1 MNLTCHLSDIFVAN
15 NATAE
20 KILEQRRQ
28 VIEEEQNRIAEE
40 LDLNRDTYEGRLQA
54 LEELS
59 HRVETGENPAH
70 WLDINVESEEAQPTE
85 EEEADEVEDD
95 QTAPV
100 GEAETA
106 AVAGQP
112 EPEAPSAESELQ
124 QVMDS
129 YVVHTQYLED
139 QYQEYEYCTI
149 EVGGSLQQGVR
160 IGDREFPLHFSS
172 GWDLHG
178 YHLFFAKPLKDWLT
192 QLSKVVRQHD
202 SSLGLVVDEEGFADI
217 DEVARCFKLNNANA
231 PDSTVKAVVAIA
243 AKDSKN
249 RFEFLGIREGSKDY
263 LAAKRVAQRRAL
275 EEKMHLPKREWR
287 VEELELILIGVDGEV
302 FNVWR
307 GRDFYGAEGPYGVFA
322 GKDATRYFAKQI
334 DNYFAHHV
342 GPIGLYGVCDG
353 HGPFGHLVSFRLVQ
367 SLPHFIAS
375 NPNWGEDWGLCLKE
389 AFLAAQKELI
399 EFAAREGFNLE
410 ASGAAGS
417 VLIFEA
423 RLVKNTRRTM

>member
-1 MNLTCHLSDIFVAN
+1 M
-15 NATAE
+15 
-20 KILEQRRQ
+20 
-28 VIEEEQNRIAEE
+28 
-40 LDLNRDTYEGRLQA
+40 QA

-249 RFEFLGIREGSKDY
+249 RFEFLGIREGSKLEMRGLSRCVLPQDRADTPSRK
-263 LAAKRVAQRRAL
+263 LRTTTGRPRSFTAA
-275 EEKMHLPKREWR
+275 HL
-287 VEELELILIGVDGEV
+287 
-302 FNVWR
+302 
-307 GRDFYGAEGPYGVFA
+307 
-322 GKDATRYFAKQI
+322 
-334 DNYFAHHV
+334 
-342 GPIGLYGVCDG
+342 
-353 HGPFGHLVSFRLVQ
+353 
-367 SLPHFIAS
+367 
-375 NPNWGEDWGLCLKE
+375 
-389 AFLAAQKELI
+389 
-399 EFAAREGFNLE
+399 
-410 ASGAAGS
+410 
-417 VLIFEA
+417 
-423 RLVKNTRRTM
+423 